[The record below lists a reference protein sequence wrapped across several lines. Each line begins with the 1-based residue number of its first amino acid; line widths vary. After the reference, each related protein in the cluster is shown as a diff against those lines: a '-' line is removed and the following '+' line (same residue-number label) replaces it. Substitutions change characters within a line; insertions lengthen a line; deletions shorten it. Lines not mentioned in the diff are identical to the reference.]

1 MNSNLLKTLVERDI
15 VNSSTVLEAKYYGN
29 SLGGIQTTLLL
40 GSFNFIKLS
49 DNNFV
54 YLKRIDSEQIYKV
67 VPENII
73 AIDGMPPERL
83 ASIYNIK
90 SDGTGKKV
98 KLDPLTGLPVRRGRK
113 TNKVKELMNDRL
125 NSLEQRSSV
134 KTGNRKTKRS
144 KSSS

>member
-1 MNSNLLKTLVERDI
+1 MNSNLLLALLEKDI
-15 VNSSTVLEAKYYGN
+15 INITTVLEAKYYGN
-29 SLGGIQTTLLL
+29 ALGGIQTTLLS
-40 GSFNFIKLS
+40 GSFNFIKYS
-49 DNNFV
+49 NNMV
-54 YLKRIDSEQIYKV
+54 YVKKIESEQTYKIL
-67 VPENII
+67 PENIY

-90 SDGTGKKV
+90 SDGTSKKV

-125 NSLEQRSSV
+125 NTLEQRSAT
-134 KTGNRKTKRS
+134 KTGDRKTKRS